1 MHEGFPVLKRTTVL
15 VIWALIAL
23 GASSQGVAGG
33 REDAWQRGKLL
44 VGVKSD
50 FPPFGYVDESGVQ
63 RGFDVEIA
71 QYLAKALFDDSG
83 DRLELV
89 PVTSGSRIPF
99 LYNGWIDVIVASMT
113 VTEERKRVLEFSDPY
128 FHAGSLILVLKES
141 PVSGLKNLATK
152 RVGVL
157 EGAVQQKDLDQIAP
171 QAIRVEFATLGDAVE
186 ALKGKRVDALCTD
199 DVAALFLAQKDQE
212 LTTVGTPFNPH
223 PYAIGVRKGDT
234 EFLKWINKQL
244 TKMKE
249 DGTYERFWQKYLEA
263 PAYQKLWQKSLG
275 EPESQSPKP

>member
-1 MHEGFPVLKRTTVL
+1 MHEGFSVLKRTTVL

-23 GASSQGVAGG
+23 GATSQGVAGG

-99 LYNGWIDVIVASMT
+99 LYNGWIDVIVASLT
-113 VTEERKRVLEFSDPY
+113 VTEDRKRVLEFSDPY
-128 FHAGSLILVLKES
+128 FLAGTLILVLKES
-141 PVSGLKNLATK
+141 PVSGLQDLTRK

-171 QAIRVEFATLGDAVE
+171 QAIRVEFTTLGEAVE
-186 ALKGKRVDALCTD
+186 ALKNKRVDALCTD
-199 DVAALFLAQKDQE
+199 DAVALFLARKDKD
-212 LTTVGTPFNPH
+212 LKTVGTPFNPH

-234 EFLKWINKQL
+234 EFLEWINKQL
-244 TKMKE
+244 TKMKV
-249 DGTYERFWQKYLEA
+249 DGAHEKLRRKYLEA
-263 PAYQKLWQKSLG
+263 PAYQRLWQKSLG
-275 EPESQSPKP
+275 ETESQSPKP